1 MGSSITTVLSDYE
14 NNDASG
20 TSTTAPLTY
29 FVCGAARSDAD
40 EPPTPM
46 RGDELVEGIRFKDDL
61 RTVPSTQT
69 YLYHDGTGASA
80 SDSTCRDTWSAALL
94 TRGGWREHTD
104 GDRVSTTRGDSV
116 EVVYGN
122 YKLVVLGRTTKAFDP
137 SGRGGLGDAK
147 NTSVNDTLAHT
158 VLDAS
163 GGLLTD
169 ETSTGGKI
177 VNASWDDGTEDGSW
191 CTLEQTDVG
200 DKRVVYRGRWQRT
213 FYGPKLA
220 LFVGNGTVAVSIDG
234 GKNTA
239 DAHAA
244 ERPRVSRS
252 TFARAISHKERY
264 VTRSESVTARN
275 IEERLEVKDGAIR
288 AEVFDKRGELMGV
301 CSTRE
306 EIAADSISREVEFGT
321 TRFTSEIGAAR
332 SDTHAIGYHQT
343 LRSGSR
349 AHLWIKGIDAKVD
362 APHDTSLKI
371 GMDSAYRFCPSVD
384 FTQSVSV
391 RLHLTADL
399 LAPIN
404 KLVTRLFSKR
414 AYVLDGETVVIK
426 TENSSCSSTV

>member
-1 MGSSITTVLSDYE
+1 MGSAITIVLSDYE
-14 NNDASG
+14 NNDSSG

-40 EPPTPM
+40 EPPTLM
-46 RGDELVEGIRFKDDL
+46 RGDELVSDIRFKDDL

-69 YLYHDGTGASA
+69 YLSNDGTAPSA
-80 SDSTCRDTWSAALL
+80 SDSTYRETLSAALL

-122 YKLVVLGRTTKAFDP
+122 YKLVVLGRITEAFDP
-137 SGRGGLGDAK
+137 SGRGGLGDAR
-147 NTSVNDTLAHT
+147 NTTVNSTLT
-158 VLDAS
+158 QTSLDAS

-169 ETSTGGKI
+169 ETSTGGRI
-177 VNASWDDGTEDGSW
+177 VSTSWDDGTEDGSW
-191 CTLEQTDVG
+191 CTLEQTDSG

-213 FYGPKLA
+213 FHGPKLA
-220 LFVGNGTVAVSIDG
+220 LYVGSGTTAVSIDAG
-234 GKNTA
+234 NDTA
-239 DAHAA
+239 AAHTA
-244 ERPRVSRS
+244 ERPAVKRS

-264 VTRSESVTARN
+264 VKRSESVTAKN
-275 IEERLEVKDGAIR
+275 IEEKLEVKDTAIR
-288 AEVFDKRGELMGV
+288 AEVFQKRGELMGV

-306 EIAADSISREVEFGT
+306 EIAADSISRKVEFGT

-349 AHLWIKGIDAKVD
+349 VHVWIKGIDGKVD

-384 FTQSVSV
+384 FTQSVSMRV
-391 RLHLTADL
+391 HCTVDV

-404 KLVTRLFSKR
+404 KLITRLFSKR